1 MIGQMAAADAQ
12 GEGRSVRSR
21 ATWATQGFVILF
33 ALWLVFDGLD
43 GWPVGLLAAAIG
55 GGLAAWLAEG
65 RPFWWNPLRLI
76 EFAGFFVFESF
87 RGGID
92 VAWRS
97 LDPRLP
103 VMPRFFEHD
112 IALPEGQP
120 STLLIS
126 VISLLPGTLSAE
138 LVRDEHVLVVH
149 SLSPGGERAVAR
161 LEDRIARLFSLSR
174 PLSSRERGAGS

>member
-1 MIGQMAAADAQ
+1 MSLAEAQ
-12 GEGRSVRSR
+12 GGTTIRSR
-21 ATWATQGFVILF
+21 ITWATQGFFVLF

-43 GWPVGLLAAAIG
+43 GWPFGLLAALIG

-65 RPFWWNPLRLI
+65 RPFWWNPFRLV

-103 VMPRFFEHD
+103 VMPRFFDYE

-126 VISLLPGTLSAE
+126 TISLLPGTLSAE
-138 LVRDEHVLVVH
+138 LMRGEHVLVVH
-149 SLSPGGERAVAR
+149 SLSPGGERSVSR
-161 LEDRIARLFSLSR
+161 LEARIARLFSLS
-174 PLSSRERGAGS
+174 PQDAGGAR